1 MKLKKVIFISLIISL
16 IIFSGS
22 ISAFAMNTG
31 FSTREMNSEDQHTF
45 LSNIN
50 LTLISDE
57 PQKST
62 FTCFDVSESGQ
73 VAIGFANDQNKYISV
88 YDANGKFQYGY
99 VFNCN
104 QSFGVQW
111 DSANLI
117 IYFVRSDVAA
127 SFDSNGANVESR
139 TIEDTADNNSY
150 WNRCVFSKE
159 KTIDTN
165 RYTAKNNMGILN
177 IFASSYSQ
185 LLKTDSNG
193 NETIIYDGGTTQT
206 AQTVLFIIA
215 VLIFAA
221 LVTALVIR
229 RFLRAKRQ

>member
-1 MKLKKVIFISLIISL
+1 MKIIRAGFISLTVSL
-16 IIFSGS
+16 IVFSGC
-22 ISAFAMNTG
+22 INALAMNTG
-31 FSTREMNSEDQHTF
+31 FSTEEMNSEEQHTF

-73 VAIGFANDQNKYISV
+73 VVIGFANAQKKYISV
-88 YDANGKFQYGY
+88 YDATGGFQYGY

-127 SFDSNGANVESR
+127 SFDSNGDNVELR

-159 KTIDTN
+159 KMINTN

-177 IFASSYSQ
+177 MFASSYSQ

-193 NETIIYDGGTTQT
+193 NETIIYDAGTTQT

-221 LVTALVIR
+221 IVIALVIR
-229 RFLRAKRQ
+229 QFLRAKRQ